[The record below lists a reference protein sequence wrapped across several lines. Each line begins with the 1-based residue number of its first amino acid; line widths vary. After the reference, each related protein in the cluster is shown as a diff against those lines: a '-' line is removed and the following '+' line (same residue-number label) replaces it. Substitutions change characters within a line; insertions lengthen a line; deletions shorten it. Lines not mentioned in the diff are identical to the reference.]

1 MLNSF
6 CFLIKTRCEKSAS
19 TGLAPGTVDIDV
31 NDKNTTTLHTS
42 ADVKSLTLFSQ
53 IQTRKKLRSPCL
65 PQDQFHWSWVEVKS
79 RPWRNYIVENIIM
92 PLLGCHSSLRIC
104 ADSID
109 IATLNSTYP
118 KLCRSLGMTCWPYA
132 SKPKHGATPFSLKA
146 PGGFPYHLWEKSKQ
160 SSSSNLWKMWVS
172 SALWATQMTSALA
185 TNREN
190 SLLSRLIKISYSA
203 TSYKHKNKQT
213 KR

>member
-31 NDKNTTTLHTS
+31 NDKNITLHSS
-42 ADVKSLTLFSQ
+42 ADVMSLTLFSQ
-53 IQTRKKLRSPCL
+53 IQIRKKLRSPCL
-65 PQDQFHWSWVEVKS
+65 PQDQFKLSGGERQTMDKL
-79 RPWRNYIVENIIM
+79 YIVENLIM
-92 PLLGCHSSLRIC
+92 PLLGCQPSLLIC
-104 ADSID
+104 VDRID

-118 KLCRSLGMTCWPYA
+118 KLCRSLGMICRPYA
-132 SKPKHGATPFSLKA
+132 SKLKHGAAPFSLKA

-160 SSSSNLWKMWVS
+160 SSSSNVWKIWVS
-172 SALWATQMTSALA
+172 PALWATQMTGVLA

-190 SLLSRLIKISYSA
+190 SLLSRLIKLLC
-203 TSYKHKNKQT
+203 NLL
-213 KR
+213 

>member
-79 RPWRNYIVENIIM
+79 RPWRNSTLLKISSCRCLGASHLYASVLTERWIQHTPSYAEVLGWLVGHM
-92 PLLGCHSSLRIC
+92 PVSQNMEQHHFPWKPQEDSPTTCGKSQSRAQVQIYGKSGCHQPCGRLKW
-104 ADSID
+104 
-109 IATLNSTYP
+109 LV
-118 KLCRSLGMTCWPYA
+118 CWQPTGKILY
-132 SKPKHGATPFSLKA
+132 
-146 PGGFPYHLWEKSKQ
+146 
-160 SSSSNLWKMWVS
+160 
-172 SALWATQMTSALA
+172 LA
-185 TNREN
+185 GW
-190 SLLSRLIKISYSA
+190 
-203 TSYKHKNKQT
+203 
-213 KR
+213 

>member
-1 MLNSF
+1 MF
-6 CFLIKTRCEKSAS
+6 
-19 TGLAPGTVDIDV
+19 APGPIPL
-31 NDKNTTTLHTS
+31 KLS
-42 ADVKSLTLFSQ
+42 GGEK
-53 IQTRKKLRSPCL
+53 QTMEKL
-65 PQDQFHWSWVEVKS
+65 
-79 RPWRNYIVENIIM
+79 YIVENIIM
-92 PLLGCHSSLRIC
+92 PLLGCQPSLRIC

-160 SSSSNLWKMWVS
+160 SSNSNLWKIWVS
-172 SALWATQMTSALA
+172 SALWATQMTGVLA
-185 TNREN
+185 TKREN

-203 TSYKHKNKQT
+203 TSYKHKNKQ
-213 KR
+213 KDNLSLK